1 MADDKTTRSA
11 VKVLRESVE
20 ISFLSDE
27 EARIIVDLVE
37 PLIREQIAQEIEASD
52 AAAGLLAVVI
62 ADDDPNTVR

>member
-52 AAAGLLAVVI
+52 AAARI
-62 ADDDPNTVR
+62 ARSGDRR